1 MESYLVLMVKEA
13 YGFEGIHYYFSSVL
27 PSVPSGDY
35 NYNYIGAEVLPFKGE
50 GELMIESKK
59 VGLWDNKRWEHKVI
73 KNTIPQSILEKLKE
87 YRKSRLT
94 LDLDYTNSFELSYL
108 DKLHNI
114 SSDPVFIKTQ
124 RGYHVVIQLK
134 QPLGFQDRLKLRQ
147 DLGDDLNRI
156 HYDRIL
162 HDLGFE
168 GLTDILFDY
177 KWWEG
182 ENSFHKWDKVN
193 NIPVQGKISFTLP
206 SMQLKLGNKE
216 IKIEKDTVVL
226 SGFSAKDAK
235 WIIRSIEDNFWEY
248 SHMIKR
254 GETFPNKFYSAVRK
268 YCGSIL
274 ATKLNVYEQQG
285 LVKFVQDFYGPVI
298 ITLKDEAQQIAG
310 LLIGK
315 QGNKIKAIQEEL
327 GMKIKIVN
335 EREPQQVT
343 PVEDVIRKR
352 LEDTLAQFSDVRIQ
366 KIRRYL

>member
-1 MESYLVLMVKEA
+1 MESYLVLKVKEA
-13 YGFEGIHYYFSSVL
+13 YGFEGIHYYFSSAL
-27 PSVPSGDY
+27 PSIPSED
-35 NYNYIGAEVLPFKGE
+35 YNYIGAESLPFAGE
-50 GELMIESKK
+50 GELIIESKR
-59 VGLWDNKRWEHKVI
+59 VRLWDNERWEHNVT
-73 KNTIPQSILEKLKE
+73 KNTIPQSVLEQLKE

-94 LDLDYTNSFELSYL
+94 LDLDYTDSFELSYL

-114 SSDPVFIKTQ
+114 SSDPIFIKTQ

-182 ENSFHKWDKVN
+182 ENSFHKWQEVN

-206 SMQLKLGNKE
+206 SMQLKLNNKE
-216 IKIEKDTVVL
+216 IRIEKDTVVL
-226 SGFSAKDAK
+226 SGFSSKDAK

-254 GETFPNKFYSAVRK
+254 RETFPDKFYSAVRK
-268 YCGSIL
+268 HCGSVL
-274 ATKLNVYEQQG
+274 AAKLNVYEQQG
-285 LVKFVQDFYGPVI
+285 LVKFVQDFYGPVV
-298 ITLKDEAQQIAG
+298 ITLKGEAQQIAG

-315 QGNKIKAIQEEL
+315 QGSKIKAIQEEL

-335 EREPQQVT
+335 EREPQQIT

-366 KIRRYL
+366 KIRKYV